1 MRDRRFVARH
11 RGGSLTKEQHHLLMR
26 WACDCAEHVLH
37 LFGEEVDERL
47 KEALRLARQWEH
59 GETSVGDARRAS
71 LDAIAVAKR
80 SSALTSVSVAR
91 SVGHAVATAHMADHS
106 MAAALYALKAIK
118 AEGKSVD
125 EERKWQDEQLPEKI
139 RGLVL
144 SARSWN
150 RR

>member
-1 MRDRRFVARH
+1 
-11 RGGSLTKEQHHLLMR
+11 
-26 WACDCAEHVLH
+26 VLH